1 MQHDKK
7 EKMILEAL
15 SSVLSELRINNA
27 KSQRILA
34 FENGM
39 HKSMISRFESC
50 KNEPRIFSV
59 WKVANAFGLKP
70 SEFLS
75 LIENKL
81 PQDFNLIDD

>member
-39 HKSMISRFESC
+39 HKSMISRFESVQ
-50 KNEPRIFSV
+50 K
-59 WKVANAFGLKP
+59 
-70 SEFLS
+70 
-75 LIENKL
+75 
-81 PQDFNLIDD
+81 